1 MIAEFNELRD
11 GIINRI
17 IEMMILIACV
27 VIYFC
32 PLFLVKRTF
41 HLMGILQLIVKDFNF
56 GLMVGLLNG
65 Q

>member
-27 VIYFC
+27 VMYFL
-32 PLFLVKRTF
+32 PV
-41 HLMGILQLIVKDFNF
+41 VF
-56 GLMVGLLNG
+56 G
-65 Q
+65 

>member
-27 VIYFC
+27 VVYFFARC
-32 PLFLVKRTF
+32 FWLKELS
-41 HLMGILQLIVKDFNF
+41 I
-56 GLMVGLLNG
+56 
-65 Q
+65 